1 MLVKTFFVALFF
13 ACGLTTSRAQA
24 PYTPPSGSAE
34 RKAIMDVLRVPC
46 EKDLRQKVIF
56 RVQHLRLIGDWAL
69 ARVVPLRPDGS
80 DVDYSKTKYREDNE
94 QGVFDGEG
102 EALLRRSGGQ
112 WKLLEWRFGAS
123 DTEVPEWFAKY
134 HAPSALND

>member
-1 MLVKTFFVALFF
+1 MTNKAFLFVVCF
-13 ACGLTTSRAQA
+13 AVFVSAARAQA

-34 RKAIMDVLRVPC
+34 RKAIMEVLRVPC

-56 RVQHLRLIGDWAL
+56 RVQHLRLIKDWAL

-80 DVDYSKTKYREDNE
+80 NIDYSKTKYREDNE
-94 QGVFDGEG
+94 QGAFDGEG

-134 HAPSALND
+134 QAPPALND